1 LLHYN
6 GSGLYTL
13 KVYSERWGKARD
25 HEAFSFFRILV
36 FLWQSALLNVQ
47 DTEGSGFELGRTWD
61 LLCSW
66 CLLRWCPD
74 VPLPFICYWLRL
86 GVKFRL
92 CIDNAAARAFFCRSG
107 MGHIRHICLRILWV
121 QSEVKERTILRIGQ
135 VTRDNPLDIGTK
147 RLTSLKVTCQILL
160 AFLTICLLARALH
173 SHSGI
178 NWRCQFG
185 LFLSL
190 GRLAKAGLLAMPR
203 PRPRPRPRP
212 FGSVSKQG
220 VKMFT
225 QVGASPQDSKR
236 LMRIL
241 LLSALG
247 LPDVMAMEVGMVAL
261 WQLFLFLL
269 RCFGGRCCARC

>member
-1 LLHYN
+1 M
-6 GSGLYTL
+6 
-13 KVYSERWGKARD
+13 GKAQD

-36 FLWQSALLNVQ
+36 FFGNLLYPTFRTQKALALSSAKPGIYSAAGACCDGVLMYHCLYFAI
-47 DTEGSGFELGRTWD
+47 GSD
-61 LLCSW
+61 LE
-66 CLLRWCPD
+66 
-74 VPLPFICYWLRL
+74 
-86 GVKFRL
+86 VKFRL
-92 CIDNAAARAFFCRSG
+92 CIDNAAARAFVCISG

-121 QSEVKERTILRIGQ
+121 QSEVKERTILRRGR
-135 VTRDNPLDIGTK
+135 VTRDNPLDIGT
-147 RLTSLKVTCQILL
+147 RCLTSLKVTCQILS
-160 AFLTICLLARALH
+160 AFLIICLLALALH

-178 NWRCQFG
+178 NWRCQSG
-185 LFLSL
+185 LLLSL
-190 GRLAKAGLLAMPR
+190 GRLARSWPFGDAT

-269 RCFGGRCCARC
+269 RCFGGRCCALC